1 MGKLNATNQLAVVDL
16 MSGINSTNIMDAVK
30 NLSEPD
36 AKSPIDFHKTE
47 DEKIPVEEN
56 ESKEE
61 KVEIEKVTE
70 KAPASTQKK
79 EKKEIKKEIPSTSD
93 SSDPFSFEN
102 IIKKPDVDDKTTVG
116 FCLYQETIDMLD
128 AIKENCNS
136 SVSKVAILH
145 NFVATFLEQNK
156 EILKKNKAAK
166 PQKKN
171 YLD

>member
-16 MSGINSTNIMDAVK
+16 MSGINSTNIMDVVK

-47 DEKIPVEEN
+47 DEKTPVKEKETTEEN
-56 ESKEE
+56 A
-61 KVEIEKVTE
+61 E

-79 EKKEIKKEIPSTSD
+79 EKKEIKKELSITSD
-93 SSDPFSFEN
+93 SDPFSFEN
-102 IIKKPDVDDKTTVG
+102 IIKKPEVDDKTTVG

-128 AIKENCNS
+128 VIKENCNS

-145 NFVATFLEQNK
+145 NFVSAFLEQNK
-156 EILKKNKAAK
+156 EILKKNRESK
-166 PQKKN
+166 PKKKN